1 MSGGRD
7 VLNGPKGQGSE
18 SATVDEGCSRVMED
32 RVKQMEGK
40 IESTEPDVFI
50 TREMPNQRSKNRVTY
65 DYRSPTGTFWD
76 PTNYYLGSG

>member
-7 VLNGPKGQGSE
+7 VLNGSKGQGSE
-18 SATVDEGCSRVMED
+18 SLAVDEGCSRVMED

-50 TREMPNQRSKNRVTY
+50 MGETPNQQSMNQVTY
-65 DYRSPTGTFWD
+65 DYRSLT
-76 PTNYYLGSG
+76 